1 MYVPPSRNYD
11 HIQRLAREVPM
22 STARLLKLLLAPAV
36 LFAAMHP
43 GCARETEPQSF
54 AEALALASRAQMPV
68 LVEFYSDG

>member
-1 MYVPPSRNYD
+1 
-11 HIQRLAREVPM
+11 M